1 MKNWYKRVVF
11 FSSIILFGPLSNFG
25 SSKKAAINFK
35 DRVLP
40 LLEEYCYDCHG
51 EGANKGDFA
60 MDELIALG
68 DFSKHSKKWERVW
81 KNIYNRNMPPA
92 NVPQPFDPEISK
104 ILSWIEETS
113 FEHDPSKYDP
123 GHVVLRRLNRIE
135 YQNTVQ
141 DIFKIKM

>member
-35 DRVLP
+35 DSVLP

-68 DFSKHSKKWERVW
+68 DFSKHSK
-81 KNIYNRNMPPA
+81 
-92 NVPQPFDPEISK
+92 
-104 ILSWIEETS
+104 
-113 FEHDPSKYDP
+113 
-123 GHVVLRRLNRIE
+123 
-135 YQNTVQ
+135 
-141 DIFKIKM
+141 